1 MANNFEVIVI
11 GSGFGGAVTACRLAE
26 KGQRVLI
33 LERGRRWAAKDYPR
47 EPGDPWI
54 YDQNNPAEFNG
65 WLDFNLIGD
74 AKMTVV
80 TGAGVGG
87 GSLVYANVSAIP
99 PRELFDTGW
108 PPEIKYDELLPH
120 YETVGQMLNVRTIP
134 ANQLTKRYRL
144 VSEAAARAGYGDRF
158 GPLELAISFDDNF
171 DVNARPYSDSR
182 TIYKPNQFGVMQ
194 GTCVHS
200 GNCDVG

>member
-1 MANNFEVIVI
+1 MPNNFDVIVI

-33 LERGRRWAAKDYPR
+33 LERGRRWDPKGYPR
-47 EPGDPWI
+47 EPSDPWL
-54 YDQNNPAEFNG
+54 YDQNNPEKQNG

-99 PRELFDTGW
+99 PEHTFEQGW
-108 PPEIKYDELLPH
+108 PPEITFPDLLPH
-120 YETVGQMLNVRTIP
+120 YQTVGKMLGVRT
-134 ANQLTKRYRL
+134 
-144 VSEAAARAGYGDRF
+144 
-158 GPLELAISFDDNF
+158 
-171 DVNARPYSDSR
+171 
-182 TIYKPNQFGVMQ
+182 
-194 GTCVHS
+194 
-200 GNCDVG
+200 